1 MKSFFHISR
10 NINPPGCRGAD
21 ELHSH
26 TYHELLFCING
37 EGGQKTEKGIE
48 PLNAGDLFFYPKNLK
63 HCSVFLPEKTFECF
77 VLDFQSSLFSPT
89 SDGDK
94 DVISILNQ
102 LSERGTQR
110 INLSQAGQSKV
121 QEVLTELYSEFAE
134 KNMLYDAMLKMK
146 VFELLITIARDPKQS
161 KNYFTKDSFVS
172 QKQMI
177 SEVVQYIEEFY
188 IQSINIETVLR
199 FCPLSRSHFHVVF
212 KRETGKTFNDFLRD
226 VRLVKA
232 KELLKESDLPV
243 QEISYRC
250 GFSSHAYFTQ
260 VFKLSEEITPGEF
273 RQSLK

>member
-21 ELHSH
+21 TLHNHS
-26 TYHELLFCING
+26 YHELLYCISG

-48 PLNAGDLFFYPKNLK
+48 PLKGGDLFFYPRELS
-63 HCSVFLPEKTFECF
+63 HCSVFVPGKKFECF

-94 DVISILNQ
+94 DLISLPDR
-102 LSERGTQR
+102 LGERGTQR
-110 INLSQAGQSKV
+110 IKLAKTGQQKV
-121 QEVLTELYSEFAE
+121 YEILNELHEEFNQ
-134 KNMLYDAMLKMK
+134 KNSLYHATLKMK
-146 VFELLITIARDPKQS
+146 VFELFVTVARDPLQKKIS
-161 KNYFTKDSFVS
+161 PAANTNVS

-177 SEVVQYIEEFY
+177 SEVIKYIEEFY

-226 VRLVKA
+226 VRLEKS
-232 KELLKESDLPV
+232 KELLKNSDLPV
-243 QEISYRC
+243 QEVSYQC

-260 VFKLSEEITPGEF
+260 VFKSVMTMTPGEF